1 MEIHRLKPMKS
12 DYSPEL
18 FNRLYKET
26 SNLRKSLA
34 RQIDSRRYGV
44 TPDIVESWFDDKFI
58 FVFNKHFD
66 NKDQDV
72 LKGFIINSLKTFK
85 YRILRKAYGQEG
97 EFYNSTVDLE
107 GDNELINIIPSKDN
121 SSDVKEIFYSLA
133 LSFMEK
139 QLSDNAYLLLQVQLN
154 PPPYIIERINNYN
167 SRIPNNLLCEY
178 LGLDLGSK
186 RKTDRYIKKL
196 KKEIKDTTELAQEFF
211 KGKDP
216 LSNFSLS

>member
-1 MEIHRLKPMKS
+1 MEIHRLQPMKPG
-12 DYSPEL
+12 YSPEL
-18 FNRLYKET
+18 FNKLYKET

-34 RQIDSRRYGV
+34 RQIDGRRYGV
-44 TPDIVESWFDDKFI
+44 SQDIIESWFDDKFI

-85 YRILRKAYGQEG
+85 YRILRQAYSQKG

-107 GDNELINIIPSKDN
+107 GDNELINIIPDK
-121 SSDVKEIFYSLA
+121 SSSPDVQDIFYGLA
-133 LSFMEK
+133 IEFMKE
-139 QLSDNAYLLLQVQLN
+139 QLSYNAFLLLQVQLN
-154 PPPYIIERINNYN
+154 PPPYIIERISKYN
-167 SRIPNNLLCEY
+167 SRIPNTILCDY
-178 LGLDLGSK
+178 IGLDLGSK
-186 RKTDRYIKKL
+186 RKNDRYLKKL
-196 KKEIKDTTELAQEFF
+196 KKEIKNTTEMAYEFF